1 MRTFLTTLLLMATP
15 VLAAVPTGF
24 VETSYTSS
32 ALIPATGMAWAP
44 DGSGRLFVTLKN
56 GAVRVVTLKDGVPE
70 TQPGTSTLVTRLFAT
85 EPTVFTNS
93 ECGLIGIAF
102 DPNYGVN
109 RYVYFF
115 VTVSAS
121 EQRIVRYTDA
131 NSVGVARTEVV
142 TGLPT
147 VGQNHDGGGLGFGP
161 DGKLYWAIGDLGN
174 GTGVNANLTSLAAK
188 VGRANLDGTPVND
201 NPFNDGPGP
210 NNEYIWARGFRNP
223 FTLTF
228 QPATGALWV
237 NSVGTNYE
245 QVFVVGRGD
254 HAGYNAYE
262 NNQPAGFLPPVVK
275 YRTNGT
281 DTRNLTTGTTTGTP
295 NGAVRSGGVAT
306 FTTTASH
313 GFRKGERITLSG
325 VADASFNG
333 NPTIASVPSATTFT
347 VAQPA
352 LPDATSNGGTA
363 RTQALGGSITG
374 GAFYDSTLFGPVYR
388 GDFFFG
394 DFNSGQLTRVT
405 LAADNSVATVDEWG
419 TGFSANV
426 DVSVGPD
433 GALYTL
439 GYTNGVLRRITPANP
454 GRKLVVSGLHLR
466 VVEGGSA
473 AFSVRLSEAPTS
485 PVTVR
490 VTRAAGGSEDLT
502 TTRESLTFT
511 PTDWRVPQAVT
522 LTAAVD
528 GDSAPDTATFQVTAQ
543 GMDTEE
549 VVATTID
556 DNTPKLVLSSSGV
569 SVPENGTATFG
580 VSLSQQPTG
589 NVTVTVA
596 RTQGDG
602 DITVQDGATLQFTP
616 VSWNTPRTV
625 TLRAASDAD
634 NADGTATITVAAPG
648 LDARSVVAT
657 EADDEPLAP
666 VITSTP
672 VTTAV
677 VGAPYRYDVE
687 ASGRPAPTYS
697 LLAPVP
703 GGMNIDVATGLIT
716 WTPTAVGATEV
727 SVRAVT
733 GALPDATQT
742 FTVTTKADDP
752 PDAILTRPTDGERV
766 AGTTAEFFGD
776 CVDDVGCTRA
786 EFYVDGVLEYTDTR
800 SDNHFHFGGEHNRW
814 DTTRLAP
821 GGHRVRFVVVDTS
834 GQQGQVEVTVCV
846 GNGSCELVQRD
857 AGTGEVDAG
866 TGEVDAGTGVADA
879 GAGGPDAGTGR
890 SDAGPGGS
898 GGQEDESGC
907 GCGAAPVAPLAWLA
921 LGMLALRRRRGHEG

>member
-1 MRTFLTTLLLMATP
+1 MRTFLTMLLLMATP

-24 VETSYTSS
+24 VETSYTSNT
-32 ALIPATGMAWAP
+32 LIPATGMAWAP
-44 DGSGRLFVTLKN
+44 DGSGRLFIIIKS

-109 RYVYFF
+109 RYVYLF

-142 TGLPT
+142 RGLPT

-174 GTGVNANLTSLAAK
+174 FTGVDADLTSLASK

-237 NSVGTNYE
+237 NSVGTSYE

-254 HAGYNAYE
+254 HAGYNDYE

-281 DTRNLTTGTTTGTP
+281 DTRNLVGATTGTTS
-295 NGAVRSGGVAT
+295 GAVRSGGVAT
-306 FTTTASH
+306 FTTTVPH

-388 GDFFFG
+388 DNFFFG
-394 DFNSGQLTRVT
+394 DYNSGQLTRVT
-405 LAADNSVATVDEWG
+405 LEADNSVATVDQWG

-433 GALYTL
+433 GALYTI
-439 GYTNGVLRRITPANP
+439 GVTGGVLRRITPASP
-454 GRKLVVSGLHLR
+454 GRRLVVSGLYLR

-473 AFSVRLSEAPTS
+473 AFTVRLAEAPTA

-490 VTRAAGGSEDLT
+490 VTRASGGSADLAA
-502 TTRESLTFT
+502 TRESLTFT
-511 PTDWRVPQAVT
+511 PTDWSVPQAVT
-522 LTAAVD
+522 LSAAVD
-528 GDSAPDTATFQVTAQ
+528 GDSAPDTATFQVTAE
-543 GMDTEE
+543 GLDTEQ

-556 DNTPKLVLSSSGV
+556 DNTPRLVLSSNGV
-569 SVPENGTATFG
+569 SVPENGTATFD

-589 NVTVTVA
+589 NVNVTVA

-602 DITVQDGATLQFTP
+602 DITVQDGATLQFTS

-648 LDARSVVAT
+648 LDARAVVAT

-666 VITSTP
+666 TLTSTP
-672 VTTAV
+672 VTSAV

-687 ASGRPAPTYS
+687 ASGRPAPTFS
-697 LLAPVP
+697 LVDPVP
-703 GGMNIDVATGLIT
+703 GGMSIDTATGLIT
-716 WTPTAVGATEV
+716 WTPAAVGATEV
-727 SVRAVT
+727 RVRAAN

-742 FTVTTKADDP
+742 FTVTTEADDP
-752 PDAILTRPTDGERV
+752 PVALLTRPTEGERV
-766 AGTTAEFFGD
+766 SGTTAEFYGD

-786 EFYVDGVLEYTDTR
+786 EFYVDGELQYTDTR

-814 DTTRLAP
+814 DTTGLAP
-821 GGHRVRFVVVDTS
+821 GGHRVRFVVVDSS

-846 GNGSCELVQRD
+846 GSGSCELVQTD
-857 AGTGEVDAG
+857 AGTGGTDAG
-866 TGEVDAGTGVADA
+866 TGAMDAGV
-879 GAGGPDAGTGR
+879 GGPDAGTDR
-890 SDAGPGGS
+890 PDAGTGGP

-921 LGMLALRRRRGHEG
+921 LAALALRRRREHEG